1 MDQFTATCMHM
12 IDHSTDLFKMPCC
25 QIPIV
30 VRRVPAKK
38 MDCPKVQLGSAIVTF
53 FVADTPLLVATTILA
68 MNFSNLSSITKQ
80 MEKTWSIGRSIH
92 FYNSSWIFNICS
104 KNLSPYSKQSV
115 LRKEVPWC
123 IINEL
128 FMCWKAFNLRMG
140 ENIMRTGEL
149 KHRWGVKWL
158 ILTPTT
164 NLKLVSIKCRQK
176 QKKLKN
182 SKL

>member
-1 MDQFTATCMHM
+1 MYAYDWSFNWFVQNA
-12 IDHSTDLFKMPCC
+12 LL
-25 QIPIV
+25 IPIV
-30 VRRVPAKK
+30 VKRVPAKK

-104 KNLSPYSKQSV
+104 KNSSPYSKQSV
-115 LRKEVPWC
+115 LRKVVPWC

-140 ENIMRTGEL
+140 ENKLRTGEL
-149 KHRWGVKWL
+149 KDRWGVKWL